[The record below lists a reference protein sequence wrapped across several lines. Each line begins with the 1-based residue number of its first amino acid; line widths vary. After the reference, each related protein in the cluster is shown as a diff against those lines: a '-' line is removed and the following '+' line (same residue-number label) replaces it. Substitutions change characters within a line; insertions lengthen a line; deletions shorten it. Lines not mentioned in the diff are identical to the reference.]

1 MCVCVPRCVC
11 VCVCVCVHVCVC
23 VCLCVCVCVCV
34 CVHACV
40 CVCLGG
46 ERECLGVC
54 LSFRLLQSQ
63 PRAKL
68 CRSSTSSISSSCWYC
83 VHCTASSEPSSGVG
97 ASCDIV
103 HLGASENLD
112 DVHDVWHTR
121 HVPRETLLM
130 PHRRRRAAA
139 SARPRRCAADALSVQ
154 HPPPQY
160 RNPPPFSASYKRD
173 EMDILILQPP

>member
-1 MCVCVPRCVC
+1 MIDLFQEGRERHLGIFDVLKRAQLPCSHIQRCN
-11 VCVCVCVHVCVC
+11 
-23 VCLCVCVCVCV
+23 LW
-34 CVHACV
+34 
-40 CVCLGG
+40 GG
-46 ERECLGVC
+46 ERECLGVG
-54 LSFRLLQSQ
+54 LSFRPLQSQ

-83 VHCTASSEPSSGVG
+83 VHCIASSEPPSCVA

-112 DVHDVWHTR
+112 DVHDVWHKR

-130 PHRRRRAAA
+130 PHRRRRAAP

-154 HPPPQY
+154 HPPPQL
-160 RNPPPFSASYKRD
+160 RNPPPFSASCKRD
-173 EMDILILQPP
+173 EMILQPP

>member
-1 MCVCVPRCVC
+1 MVS
-11 VCVCVCVHVCVC
+11 
-23 VCLCVCVCVCV
+23 
-34 CVHACV
+34 ACP
-40 CVCLGG
+40 
-46 ERECLGVC
+46 
-54 LSFRLLQSQ
+54 SDSS
-63 PRAKL
+63 RAS
-68 CRSSTSSISSSCWYC
+68 RGPSSVAGSSTSSISSSCWYC

-139 SARPRRCAADALSVQ
+139 SARPRHRRPHRRLCRSPAVTEIRPPRCAHANEVLCCSSLMSRPPGPLPVTRVVADVLRTPSVFTTLRRSIAIL
-154 HPPPQY
+154 HHFLPPI
-160 RNPPPFSASYKRD
+160 SVMKWTS
-173 EMDILILQPP
+173 